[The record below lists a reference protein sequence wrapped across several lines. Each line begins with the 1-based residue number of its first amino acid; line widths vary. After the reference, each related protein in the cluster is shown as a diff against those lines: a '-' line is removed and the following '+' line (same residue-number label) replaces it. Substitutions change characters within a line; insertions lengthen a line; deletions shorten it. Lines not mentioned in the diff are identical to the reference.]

1 MKYQSFAQSRR
12 QHQYLNLPGEF
23 KSRLP
28 QEMVFTD
35 MTSAR
40 ADELYC
46 NDENLLIDLEEE
58 SDYLDSESFNKFAK
72 YVIFIA
78 YWYLKRK
85 PYLGVICHKK
95 PKKESEL
102 FEYAPSLYIRLHYI
116 YFDQKVLWEKYENI
130 INKVKHNKK
139 LTDMEALDIAFTSK
153 FISKKD
159 APYVVEKLCE
169 VFKDAKIED
178 KVLKLDVKVILSG
191 MILKHIESEK
201 KQYRLMEMI
210 GMRKIKNEL
219 DELVYEEYGD
229 KLDEKDQEIENKEK
243 TIITQA
249 KTIKTKNNELKTKN
263 NELKNKDNEIK
274 SKDEQINNLN
284 QTNHNY
290 RKLIEKLN
298 KFDDLNTSE
307 ARKILDSLMLL

>member
-1 MKYQSFAQSRR
+1 
-12 QHQYLNLPGEF
+12 
-23 KSRLP
+23 
-28 QEMVFTD
+28 
-35 MTSAR
+35 
-40 ADELYC
+40 
-46 NDENLLIDLEEE
+46 
-58 SDYLDSESFNKFAK
+58 
-72 YVIFIA
+72 
-78 YWYLKRK
+78 
-85 PYLGVICHKK
+85 
-95 PKKESEL
+95 
-102 FEYAPSLYIRLHYI
+102 
-116 YFDQKVLWEKYENI
+116 
-130 INKVKHNKK
+130 
-139 LTDMEALDIAFTSK
+139 
-153 FISKKD
+153 
-159 APYVVEKLCE
+159 
-169 VFKDAKIED
+169 
-178 KVLKLDVKVILSG
+178 